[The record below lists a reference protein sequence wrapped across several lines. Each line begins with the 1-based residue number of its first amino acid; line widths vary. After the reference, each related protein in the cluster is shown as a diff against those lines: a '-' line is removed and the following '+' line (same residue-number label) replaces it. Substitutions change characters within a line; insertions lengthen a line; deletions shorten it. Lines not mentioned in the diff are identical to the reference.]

1 MRNAYLLLLL
11 TVVLTSALA
20 QAETVV
26 PHTFEDDTPAE
37 SVTDCESAIGSPPGL
52 KEIQTGSLKGYMEG
66 YLKPDALPDS
76 LKLLAAPPK
85 KNSAAFA
92 LDVAIAED
100 NLALQGSSRWDLAT
114 RDADL
119 DFPTASGIY
128 SCALGVQINQENTP
142 KLYTLLRRSLTD
154 AGLATYRAKN
164 HYQRPRPFTQNGKP
178 VCTPEIETALREDGS
193 YPSGHTSVGW
203 AWALILSE
211 IAPERQDQILA
222 RGIAYGESRNV
233 CNVHWKSDVQA
244 GFVMGSATVAQLH
257 SDPIFRADLRAAAT
271 EVKALRTGDRLLN
284 MNCVQEHEA
293 LRH

>member
-1 MRNAYLLLLL
+1 M
-11 TVVLTSALA
+11 
-20 QAETVV
+20 
-26 PHTFEDDTPAE
+26 AE
-37 SVTDCESAIGSPPGL
+37 SGTDCESAIGSPPDL
-52 KEIQTGSLKGYMEG
+52 KEIQGGSLKGYMRG
-66 YLKPDALPDS
+66 YLKPDSLPDS
-76 LKLLAAPPK
+76 LKLLAAPPN
-85 KNSAAFA
+85 KNSAAYA
-92 LDVAIAED
+92 LDVATAED
-100 NLALQGSSRWDLAT
+100 NLPLQGSSRWDLAT

-128 SCALGVQINQENTP
+128 SCALGIQITQEDTP
-142 KLYTLLRRSLTD
+142 KLYILLRRSLTD

-222 RGIAYGESRNV
+222 RGISYGESRNV
-233 CNVHWKSDVQA
+233 CNVHWTSDVQA

-257 SDPIFRADLRAAAT
+257 SDPVFRADLRAAAL
-271 EVKALRTGDRLLN
+271 EVKSLRSGDRLLN
-284 MNCVQEHEA
+284 PNCAQEQEA
-293 LRH
+293 LKR

>member
-1 MRNAYLLLLL
+1 M
-11 TVVLTSALA
+11 
-20 QAETVV
+20 
-26 PHTFEDDTPAE
+26 AE
-37 SVTDCESAIGSPPGL
+37 SGTDCESAIGSPSGL
-52 KEIQTGSLKGYMEG
+52 KEIQAGSLKGYMKG
-66 YLKPDALPDS
+66 YLNPDSLPDS

-85 KNSAAFA
+85 KNSAAYA

-100 NLALQGSSRWDLAT
+100 NLPLQGSSRWDLAT

-128 SCALGVQINQENTP
+128 SCALGVQITQEDTP
-142 KLYTLLRRSLTD
+142 MLYILLRRSLTD

-211 IAPERQDQILA
+211 IAPERQEQILA

-233 CNVHWKSDVQA
+233 CNVHWRSDVQA

-257 SDPIFRADLRAAAT
+257 SDPVFRADLRAAAL
-271 EVKALRTGDRLLN
+271 EVKSLRLGERLFN
-284 MNCVQEHEA
+284 PNCAKEQEA
-293 LRH
+293 LKR